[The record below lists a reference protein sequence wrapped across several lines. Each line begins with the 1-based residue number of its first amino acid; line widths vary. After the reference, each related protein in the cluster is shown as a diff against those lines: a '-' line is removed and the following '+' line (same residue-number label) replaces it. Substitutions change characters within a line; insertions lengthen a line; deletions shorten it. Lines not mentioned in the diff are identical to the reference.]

1 LRPQPASEMLYWA
14 TPEFRPRLVIDD
26 LGAEWEVY
34 DESTW
39 TLELAVDWEVLPQ
52 PDKPGLIFS
61 SSRDRRRLWPCPAN
75 WKALSD
81 QELLALLPQA
91 KSVQ

>member
-1 LRPQPASEMLYWA
+1 MLYWA

-26 LGAEWEVY
+26 VGAEWEVY

-39 TLELAVDWEVLPQ
+39 TLELALDWEVLPQ
-52 PDKPGLIFS
+52 PNKPGLIFS

-81 QELLALLPQA
+81 EELLALLTQA
-91 KSVQ
+91 QSIH